1 MKKLLFKILIKFF
14 RKQIED
20 MYIERQ
26 LPQYKVDLKN
36 SDAMEKLAELYTL
49 PEFKLYM
56 RIQGNKKN
64 FLGKKA
70 LVLKYSNEKQAAY
83 GLSFLKGQA
92 YEIQNSLQ
100 FVKHINR
107 LYQKKRSKEEKLGEN
122 ND

>member
-1 MKKLLFKILIKFF
+1 
-14 RKQIED
+14 
-20 MYIERQ
+20 
-26 LPQYKVDLKN
+26 LKN